1 MPIFEFN
8 CRLQII
14 RGRTLF
20 KVNIMDDQFGLFV
33 TYSQMHT
40 LEMPA
45 LRDIL
50 AGSVGL
56 FNNYNLCYMKAINW
70 EEIIAGKLNDTLASP
85 GVMFLFR

>member
-1 MPIFEFN
+1 M
-8 CRLQII
+8 
-14 RGRTLF
+14 F
-20 KVNIMDDQFGLFV
+20 KVNALDSNFGLFV

-56 FNNYNLCYMKAINW
+56 LNNYNLCHLKSINW
-70 EEIIAGKLNDTLASP
+70 EEIIAGINQN
-85 GVMFLFR
+85 

>member
-1 MPIFEFN
+1 
-8 CRLQII
+8 
-14 RGRTLF
+14 
-20 KVNIMDDQFGLFV
+20 MDDQFGLFV

-50 AGSVGL
+50 SGSVGL

-70 EEIIAGKLNDTLASP
+70 EEIIAGKLNDFTLCWNYLL
-85 GVMFLFR
+85 GIVDVINGNN